1 MVRHWPPRVS
11 ARGFF
16 IAQFK
21 SLCNNV
27 NMTMK
32 RAMFYVDGFN
42 LYHSIKDL
50 KDEKLKWLSLAQIAQ
65 LLIPKKDEEVIGIK
79 YFSALA
85 HKRGLDSVKRHE
97 SYMNFLK
104 SQGVE
109 CILGRFKGQPR
120 NCRQCGNHWK
130 HPEEKETDVNIAV
143 HMVADGYEDRYDVCY
158 LISADTDLVPPLQMI
173 KANLPT
179 KTIVAVSPPNRP
191 HGQHIRSIA
200 HRALKLNSKQIQRC
214 RLPETIEHKGKM
226 MKCPEEYM

>member
-1 MVRHWPPRVS
+1 
-11 ARGFF
+11 
-16 IAQFK
+16 
-21 SLCNNV
+21 
-27 NMTMK
+27 MTLK

-50 KDEKLKWLSLAQIAQ
+50 RDEKLKWLSLAQIAQ
-65 LLIPKKDEEVIGIK
+65 LLIPKNDEKIVGIK

-85 HKRGLDSVKRHE
+85 HKRGLASVKRHE
-97 SYMNFLK
+97 SYMAFLK
-104 SQGVE
+104 SEGVE

-120 NCRQCGNHWK
+120 VCRQCGNSWK

-143 HMVADGYEDRYDVCY
+143 HMVADGYDDIYDVCY

-173 KANLPT
+173 KRNLPA

-200 HRALKLNSKQIQRC
+200 HRALKLNSRQIERC
-214 RLPETIEHKGKM
+214 RLPDEIELKGKTIN
-226 MKCPEEYM
+226 CPVEYM

>member
-1 MVRHWPPRVS
+1 
-11 ARGFF
+11 
-16 IAQFK
+16 
-21 SLCNNV
+21 
-27 NMTMK
+27 MTMK

-50 KDEKLKWLSLAQIAQ
+50 RDEKLKWLSLSQLAH
-65 LLIPKKDEEVIGIK
+65 LLIPKNDEKVVGIK

-85 HKRGLDSVKRHE
+85 HKRGLPSVKRHE
-97 SYMNFLK
+97 AYMTFLK
-104 SQGVE
+104 SEGVE

-120 NCRQCGNHWK
+120 TCRNCGNSWK

-143 HMVADGYEDRYDVCY
+143 HMVADGYDDRYDVCY

-173 KANLPT
+173 KKNLNT

-200 HRALKLNSKQIQRC
+200 HRALKLNSKQIERC
-214 RLPETIEHKGKM
+214 RLPEKMEIKGKILN
-226 MKCPEEYM
+226 CPAEYS